1 MASEFAHLT
10 QADQHIAG
18 AKERIVRQ
26 QQLIERLAA
35 GGHSVRDAEGFLSA
49 LTGVLSAFESH
60 RLLILKQLQPSAASV
75 GGLATKKAPLSAG
88 LKIKGESGSFFTLR
102 LATIP
107 SPGTSGDFFH
117 SLRVG
122 GTEPSAGCYHFC

>member
-26 QQLIERLAA
+26 QQLIERLAN
-35 GGHSVRDAEGFLSA
+35 GGHSVREAESFLSA

-60 RLLILKQLQPSAASV
+60 RRLILNQLRP
-75 GGLATKKAPLSAG
+75 
-88 LKIKGESGSFFTLR
+88 
-102 LATIP
+102 
-107 SPGTSGDFFH
+107 
-117 SLRVG
+117 
-122 GTEPSAGCYHFC
+122 